1 MSRLPDSGFP
11 NSERVILSLQETM
24 VRNNPVMF
32 VFLLCLVFVP
42 PAARAVDP
50 ALHEYDVPIAICSVL
65 GSLLLLSWWLRCL
78 GTKLVVTD
86 RRTILRRGILGKS
99 TNEVMHIH
107 VRNIRIRQSLF
118 QRLTRVGEIGI
129 SSSGQ
134 ADIEIFVEGVPNPYD
149 VKSIIDTYRYS
160 DSIVSSHPVEEPER
174 NPR

>member
-1 MSRLPDSGFP
+1 MSRLPDSGFSK
-11 NSERVILSLQETM
+11 SERVILSLQETM

-42 PAARAVDP
+42 PAAAVVDP
-50 ALHEYDVPIAICSVL
+50 AVHEFQVPIAVCSVMS
-65 GSLLLLSWWLRCL
+65 SLCLLSWWLRCL

-86 RRTILRRGILGKS
+86 RRTILRRGIFGKS

-134 ADIEIFVEGVPNPYD
+134 ADIEIFVEGIPNPYD
-149 VKSIIDTYRYS
+149 VKSIIDKYRYS
-160 DSIVSSHPVEEPER
+160 DSMVSSHPVDDPVR
-174 NPR
+174 NQR

>member
-1 MSRLPDSGFP
+1 MSHSQDSGFP
-11 NSERVILSLQETM
+11 SSERIILSLRETM
-24 VRNNPVMF
+24 ARNSPVMF

-42 PAARAVDP
+42 PTAPAVDP
-50 ALHEYDVPIAICSVL
+50 ALREYHVPIAVCSVL
-65 GSLLLLSWWLRCL
+65 ASLLLLFWWSRCL

-86 RRTILRRGILGKS
+86 RRTVLRRGLFGKS

-134 ADIEIFVEGVPNPYD
+134 ADIEILVEGIPNPYD
-149 VKSIIDTYRYS
+149 VKRIIDEYRYN
-160 DSIVSSHPVEEPER
+160 DSMVSNSPVQ
-174 NPR
+174 